1 MQTDL
6 GGLEHT
12 LTLLVLGLGAA
23 VLLLALVFMIV
34 SLARLIGKPESV
46 PLAAPLVPAVIAE
59 PKAEEAPEPAM
70 AAVAVVAAEEP
81 EVVPKAKSELDHS
94 EDIAEELL
102 PVLIAAAATAI
113 GKPVRVKDV
122 VLVHTEKPN
131 VWGTQG
137 RIVIQR
143 SHDTS
148 SHQW

>member
-1 MQTDL
+1 MLSEL
-6 GGLEHT
+6 GSLEFGLIVAVVG
-12 LTLLVLGLGAA
+12 LVVA
-23 VLLLALVFMIV
+23 VCLLALVF
-34 SLARLIGKPESV
+34 ARLNESFKKLKAGLSEISAPPPAPVVALV
-46 PLAAPLVPAVIAE
+46 PVAAP
-59 PKAEEAPEPAM
+59 APEPVPAP
-70 AAVAVVAAEEP
+70 APEP
-81 EVVPKAKSELDHS
+81 VVVPKAKSDLDLGD
-94 EDIAEELL
+94 EIPDDLL

-143 SHDTS
+143 SHDTG

>member
-1 MQTDL
+1 M
-6 GGLEHT
+6 
-12 LTLLVLGLGAA
+12 
-23 VLLLALVFMIV
+23 
-34 SLARLIGKPESV
+34 
-46 PLAAPLVPAVIAE
+46 
-59 PKAEEAPEPAM
+59 
-70 AAVAVVAAEEP
+70 
-81 EVVPKAKSELDHS
+81 VVPKAKSDLDLGD
-94 EDIAEELL
+94 EIPDDLL

-143 SHDTS
+143 SHDTG